1 MLVVTFRSLIYKGP
15 FFAWLFT
22 LCGTG
27 QHQRLM
33 KSESGIRSNIIS
45 KMGFKL
51 SESELDRKGNR
62 KEENRFTDGMFSLI
76 GNRNIFQ
83 SL

>member
-1 MLVVTFRSLIYKGP
+1 M
-15 FFAWLFT
+15 AWLFT

-27 QHQRLM
+27 QLQGLM

-51 SESELDRKGNR
+51 SENELDRKGNR
-62 KEENRFTDGMFSLI
+62 KEEKGSTDAMLSLI
-76 GNRNIFQ
+76 GNGNIIFQ

>member
-1 MLVVTFRSLIYKGP
+1 
-15 FFAWLFT
+15 
-22 LCGTG
+22 
-27 QHQRLM
+27 M

-51 SESELDRKGNR
+51 SENELDRKGNR
-62 KEENRFTDGMFSLI
+62 KEEKGSTDAMLSLI
-76 GNRNIFQ
+76 GNGNIIFQ

>member
-1 MLVVTFRSLIYKGP
+1 
-15 FFAWLFT
+15 
-22 LCGTG
+22 
-27 QHQRLM
+27 M

-62 KEENRFTDGMFSLI
+62 KEENRSTDGMFSLI